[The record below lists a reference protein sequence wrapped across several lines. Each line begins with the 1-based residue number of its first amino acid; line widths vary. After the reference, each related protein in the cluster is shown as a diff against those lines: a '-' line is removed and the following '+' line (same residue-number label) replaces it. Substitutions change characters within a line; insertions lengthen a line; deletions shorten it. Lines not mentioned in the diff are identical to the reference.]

1 MAVIPGTNYID
12 PRESLLEKIRDG
24 TVSVLEKEAE
34 NQACYFCYER
44 LKGKMMVICETLT
57 INNRLQET
65 HEIKYFVSINCYEEA
80 KQSPELIKQRIR
92 KPFSIN

>member
-24 TVSVLEKEAE
+24 TVSVLEKDAE
-34 NQACYFCYER
+34 NNQACYFCYDR
-44 LKGKMMVICETLT
+44 LKGKMIVIYETRT
-57 INNRLQET
+57 INNRL
-65 HEIKYFVSINCYEEA
+65 HESKYYVGMNCYEEA
-80 KQSPELIKQRIR
+80 KQFPELVKQRIR